1 MHSLILYN
9 IVNIF
14 IRKLVI
20 NIKYILHI
28 DLNAFYA
35 SVEIKENPNLKNK
48 AVAVAGDEAT
58 RGGVILTANYEARK
72 YGVKAGMSN
81 RDALKLCPGLT
92 MVKPRHSLYKKYS
105 NKMINLLREYTYKLE
120 QFSIDEAWIDIS
132 DIAYNKDT
140 ALNIAYDIKNRIK
153 REIGVTVS
161 IGVSYCKILSK
172 LASSV
177 ADRDSVFLIDYN
189 NLKTDVWKMPAK
201 ELMGVGAK
209 TCEKLKAIN
218 IYTIADLALA
228 DVTLL
233 KTLLKKQGEQL
244 WKYANGLDNSK
255 VNYKS
260 SFPKSIGNSHTVIKD
275 IESMED
281 AKKILL
287 LISMQVGERLRRY
300 KATASVI
307 SIVVKT
313 NDFKSFT
320 RQKTLQSGTCTTNR
334 IYTECCK
341 LLEEHWNGKTPIRL
355 IGISLGK
362 IKYYEEQIS
371 FDSLLN
377 GFEYK
382 NEILDYAIDEINRK
396 YSKPVIT
403 RALIIE
409 ESKIYNLFKSD

>member
-9 IVNIF
+9 IANIF
-14 IRKLVI
+14 IRKLVV

-35 SVEIKENPNLKNK
+35 SVEVKENPNLKNK

-92 MVKPRHSLYKKYS
+92 MVKPRHGLYKKYS
-105 NKMINLLREYTYKLE
+105 NNMINLLREYTYKLE

-153 REIGVTVS
+153 YEIGVTVS

-218 IYTIADLALA
+218 IYTIGDIALA

-341 LLEEHWNGKTPIRL
+341 LLEEHWGGKTPIRL

-382 NEILDYAIDEINRK
+382 NEILDYVIDDINRK
-396 YSKPVIT
+396 YSKPVVT